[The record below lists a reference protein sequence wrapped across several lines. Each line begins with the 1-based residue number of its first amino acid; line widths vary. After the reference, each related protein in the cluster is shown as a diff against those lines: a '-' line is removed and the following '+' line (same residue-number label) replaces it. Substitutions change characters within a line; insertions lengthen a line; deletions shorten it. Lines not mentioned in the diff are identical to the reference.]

1 MTRIFTV
8 LSVLALALV
17 ATPAF
22 ACEKADAAETAAN
35 IDAEAE
41 LTYAVLNV
49 KDVTCAGCYVPIRQE
64 LTAMKGVQTIEE
76 GEDLGKLV
84 VGYDKAVT
92 YTDAQFKEAIKKAG
106 YDCSVTLTAEKP
118 AEKPAE
124 EPAEKPAEKPAGEK
138 KNT

>member
-1 MTRIFTV
+1 MIRT
-8 LSVLALALV
+8 LSILFVSSIALV
-17 ATPAF
+17 ATPAL

-35 IDAEAE
+35 IDKAEAE
-41 LTYAVLNV
+41 PQLTYAVVSV
-49 KDVTCAGCYVPIRQE
+49 KDVSCAGCYVPIRQE
-64 LTAMKGVQTIEE
+64 LTAMKGIQTIEE

-84 VGYDKAVT
+84 IGYDKSVT

-118 AEKPAE
+118 AEKPAAA
-124 EPAEKPAEKPAGEK
+124 PAEEK